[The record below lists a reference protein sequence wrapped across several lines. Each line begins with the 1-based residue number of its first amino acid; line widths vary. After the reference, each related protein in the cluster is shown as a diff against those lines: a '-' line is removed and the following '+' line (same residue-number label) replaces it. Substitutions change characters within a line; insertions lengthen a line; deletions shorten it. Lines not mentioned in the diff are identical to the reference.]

1 MSLYDELKRRNVI
14 RVAMAYVIAT
24 WLIIQ
29 VAETILPFYGVPD
42 SAIRLLITALALLF
56 IPVVVLAWVFEWTS
70 QGIRKDA
77 DVDRGESQPAANHRK
92 FDRIVIIV
100 LAVTVTY
107 FAIDE
112 FIIEPPLASTGEHS
126 IAVMPFT
133 NLSPAPEQAFFAG
146 GITEEVR
153 VMLGKIP
160 QLRVTAR
167 GSITKV
173 AAMGLDIAEVA
184 AKLKVAH
191 ILEGSVRSAGDRIRI
206 TAQLVEVSSGAS
218 VWSESYDE
226 TLENIFDIQ
235 DEIAENIVE
244 NLHVEIVGPMP
255 KARRTD
261 PRALALFIKAKQ
273 VYFQVWTGGRMAGV
287 ADQMDAWLD
296 AALEIDP
303 GYVDALGWKSNA
315 IGIRG
320 LTGEIGPEEYFRQL
334 EQADEAVR
342 AIDPEHFSIF
352 ANRAWIKTY
361 NDVDFAAAAPLWERA
376 YADAANNGEFLRHI
390 ARFAAYIGRF
400 DISTQLH
407 ERAAAIDPLCT
418 TCLYQLSRNF
428 MWSGEWDKAKKA
440 RERFLLI
447 GGSGGFYH
455 YGIIKLMQGDAEA
468 ALEIFEGSIMKQYSR
483 IAGSAMALHSLGR
496 HSESDAALTS
506 LIEEFGDREPALV
519 AHVHAFRNEQDA
531 AFDWLEK
538 MFQLPRGPVLGS
550 ADLIDATIDPMLNNL
565 HGDPRWE
572 QFRMK
577 VGLPTELIKSLEFSI
592 E

>member
-14 RVAMAYVIAT
+14 RVAMAYVVAA

-29 VAETILPFYGVPD
+29 LAETILPFYDVPD
-42 SAIRLLITALALLF
+42 SAIRLLITALAVLF
-56 IPVVVLAWVFEWTS
+56 IPVIALAWVFEWTP
-70 QGIRKDA
+70 QGIKKDA
-77 DVDRGESQPAANHRK
+77 DVDREESQPAVKGRT

-100 LAVTVTY
+100 LAVAVTY

-112 FIIEPPLASTGEHS
+112 FIIEPPPATTGEHS

-133 NLSPAPEQAFFAG
+133 NLSQDPEQAFFAG
-146 GITEEVR
+146 GVTEEVR
-153 VMLGKIP
+153 MLLAKIP

-184 AKLKVAH
+184 AKLNVSH
-191 ILEGSVRSAGDRIRI
+191 ILEGSVRRAGNRIRI
-206 TAQLVEVSSGAS
+206 TAQLVDVSSGAG

-226 TLENIFDIQ
+226 TLEDIFDIQ
-235 DEIAENIVE
+235 DGIAENIVE
-244 NLHVEIVGPMP
+244 NLQVEIVGPMP

-261 PRALALFIKAKQ
+261 PRALALFIQAKQ
-273 VYFQVWTGGRMAGV
+273 IYFQVWTTGDFAGV
-287 ADQMDAWLD
+287 ADQMNARLN

-303 GYVDALGWKSNA
+303 GYVDALGWKSNV

-320 LTGEIGPEEYFRQL
+320 YTGEIGPEEYFRQL

-352 ANRAWIKTY
+352 ANQAWIKTY
-361 NDVDFAAAAPLWERA
+361 NDVDFAAAAPLWERTYSGA
-376 YADAANNGEFLRHI
+376 VNDGEVLRHI

-400 DISTQLH
+400 DISTELH

-418 TCLYQLSRNF
+418 TCLYQLSRNYI
-428 MWSGEWDKAKKA
+428 WSEKWDKAEEA

-447 GGSGGFYH
+447 GGTGGYYL

-468 ALEIFEGSIMKQYSR
+468 ALEIFESSVMDHSSR
-483 IAGSAMALHSLGR
+483 FAGSAMALHSLGR
-496 HSESDAALTS
+496 HGESDAALSS

-519 AHVHAFRNEQDA
+519 AHVHAFRNEKDA
-531 AFDWLEK
+531 AFDWLDK
-538 MFQLPRGPVLGS
+538 LFLVPRGPVTGS
-550 ADLIDATIDPMLNNL
+550 ADLINATIDPLLNNL